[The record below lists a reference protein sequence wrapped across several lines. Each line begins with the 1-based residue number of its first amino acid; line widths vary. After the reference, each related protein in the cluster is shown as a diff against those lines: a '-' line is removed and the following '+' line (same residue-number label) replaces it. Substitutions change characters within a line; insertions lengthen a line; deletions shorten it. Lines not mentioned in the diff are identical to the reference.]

1 VRPVIKYVLVFA
13 LGAIFT
19 LCLTVS
25 IFRNFENEIPNP
37 FNSLPLIAP
46 PVEATGGSDST
57 PPLNTSRIS
66 LIAYYKHYS
75 SIELADTVPAFISY
89 FDGGNYYDGI
99 VRVWDS
105 GTIGAL
111 SQVTDDAYV
120 DVYVRVRGDGWTLA
134 WFNRYEHDPGA
145 IVWWG
150 HTRREA
156 GAPPQYAT
164 TLSRAIEIVLGVAG
178 ISFPGYDSIG
188 LYDYSEPNATR
199 LLVFGHSLEAEEKT
213 VDYYYTIPANSTMTP
228 IKMLIRAG
236 GYSRPSM
243 SGYPPPN
250 FKLWVDDH
258 LLYEKTDSLWGWSTY
273 EIDFFQKGTQ
283 HSVRQYVK
291 GGEDYYRIYTAYH
304 SVAFILW
311 AK

>member
-37 FNSLPLIAP
+37 FNWLPLIAP

-89 FDGGNYYDGI
+89 FDGGNYYDGV

-111 SQVTDDAYV
+111 SQVAQDSYI
-120 DVYVRVRGDGWTLA
+120 DVYVRVRGDGWILA
-134 WFNRYEHDPGA
+134 WFDRYEHDPGA

-150 HTRREA
+150 HTRLQE
-156 GAPPQYAT
+156 GPPPDYAT
-164 TLSRAIEIVLGVAG
+164 TLSRAIEIVFTVAG
-178 ISFPGYDSIG
+178 ISFPGYESIG

-199 LLVFGHSLEAEEKT
+199 LLIFGHSLSCLYSEDIYEKT
-213 VDYYYTIPANSTMTP
+213 VDYYYTIPANSTMIP
-228 IKMLIRAG
+228 IKLFIRAG
-236 GYSRPSM
+236 GGYSYKT
-243 SGYPPPN
+243 GN
-250 FKLWVDDH
+250 AKLWVDGA
-258 LLYEKTDSLWGWSTY
+258 LIYEKTESLWGWVTFQ
-273 EIDFFQKGTQ
+273 IDAFEKGIQ
-283 HSVRQYVK
+283 HSVRQYVA
-291 GGEDYYRIYTAYH
+291 GGYYSSAYH
-304 SVAFILW
+304 NVAFILW
-311 AK
+311 AE